1 MSINLKADKMEPNID
16 FSQWD
21 MTVTHKDDFKII
33 YNQGNTDSKYIFYS
47 LYPGIEILLIILEEK
62 HYWSGKRYNIPSYFQ
77 IGYSH
82 YGIYKI
88 EVKKDKFTHCCP
100 DDLYITHNMKNS
112 FGSEN
117 ITSQYRGFN
126 ILVFTDKIPDEVK
139 KMMKEHFD
147 VDLNIIE
154 EKLEKIKIYSILRID
169 KELNHICEEIYNLLC
184 IGNRGTIRLKTIEL
198 LNYISSID
206 FSFEEKYQVFSKECI
221 EKTKAVR
228 DYLIENSSK
237 KFTIAHICRKFD
249 ITSTLFKKC
258 FKELY
263 QYPPH
268 EYLDRIRISGAAEL
282 LVETDMNILDISVE
296 MEYSSP
302 SNFSRKFKSVYKM
315 SPLEYRKNQSK
326 LNNI

>member
-126 ILVFTDKIPDEVK
+126 ILVFTDKISDEVK

-237 KFTIAHICRKFD
+237 KITIAHICRKFD

-315 SPLEYRKNQSK
+315 SPLEYRKNQYK